1 MTSALQRILRMKDL
15 IDSGR
20 VPCRATGYRW
30 IREGILPK
38 GRMYGPNVR
47 GWTEEEL
54 AEHDANL
61 PTDLKDSAMRGRK
74 RLRKQAA
81 ESGTGETQPE
91 GA

>member
-1 MTSALQRILRMKDL
+1 MTSALKRILRMKDL
-15 IDSGR
+15 IASGR
-20 VPCRATGYRW
+20 VPNRATGYRW
-30 IREGILPK
+30 IRQGILPK
-38 GRMYGPNVR
+38 GRLYGPNVR

-74 RLRKQAA
+74 RLRKQI
-81 ESGTGETQPE
+81 SGAGETQPE